1 MSVHEDGHSDPTLDL
16 QLSNTDYT
24 ADATNFDW
32 LSQEW
37 DWLRSPS
44 DNATLGLEARDP
56 SGTVDTNNTDP
67 IAEADANLEARK
79 QTFWKRW

>member
-1 MSVHEDGHSDPTLDL
+1 MSAQAEEQVNPTLDL

-24 ADATNFDW
+24 ADAANYDW

-44 DNATLGLEARDP
+44 ADVTAVFDAPGQVNTDPATETDADLEAR
-56 SGTVDTNNTDP
+56 
-67 IAEADANLEARK
+67 R
-79 QTFWKRW
+79 QTFWNRW

>member
-1 MSVHEDGHSDPTLDL
+1 MSGHADGQVDPTLDL

-24 ADATNFDW
+24 ADAANYDW

-44 DNATLGLEARDP
+44 DDATVVINAADLVNSDPATEA
-56 SGTVDTNNTDP
+56 N
-67 IAEADANLEARK
+67 ADLEARK
-79 QTFWKRW
+79 QAFWNQW